1 MGVVVVESYGWV
13 KEWCSAFRCSVNWKA
28 ESI

>member
-1 MGVVVVESYGWV
+1 MGVDAVSEGWV
-13 KEWCSAFRCSVNWKA
+13 NEWCSALRCSVNWKA